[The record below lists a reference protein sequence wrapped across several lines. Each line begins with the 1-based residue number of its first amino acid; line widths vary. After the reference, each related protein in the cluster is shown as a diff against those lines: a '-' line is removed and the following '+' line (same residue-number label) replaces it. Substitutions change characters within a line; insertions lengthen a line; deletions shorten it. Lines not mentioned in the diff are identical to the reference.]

1 MKTLGVLGVLCVIL
15 LVIFLIANEKAK
27 NYFTENTNK
36 ELTVSWLDYN
46 LKELEI
52 GASGDMVGDLN
63 NLWREYLEG
72 KVDSA
77 EFIKRLK

>member
-1 MKTLGVLGVLCVIL
+1 
-15 LVIFLIANEKAK
+15 
-27 NYFTENTNK
+27 
-36 ELTVSWLDYN
+36 
-46 LKELEI
+46 
-52 GASGDMVGDLN
+52 MVGDLN